1 MKLKSFSYQCIR
13 FSMLAYVVWLF
24 LPAMQC
30 LGRSYTGAACVAL
43 FGLGVVTDVETFQ
56 KQWLMLVAR
65 AAAAIALSLLL
76 IICMDRGGEQ
86 KTAFLVRSVMLWFP
100 LIFVGHVRA
109 IGDRRLWQGLKA
121 TLQSVMAITV
131 FTTFCWSI
139 EGMLNGQDPTYCRV
153 LGSAAPEYAHMLN
166 TLMLRNIGGYDFI
179 YALVISIPLVV
190 ISFFRSKGWRKWA
203 TAAFFAMQL
212 AVIVLSQYTSALLC
226 TGMILLV
233 ECVAILIHLIS
244 GKRVNFKT
252 AVLCCCA
259 LLVPILFAKP
269 LLSIGCTIAER
280 LQFDSVLYNL
290 QQLQVL
296 LQGGEVDSFSRLT
309 YYPIAIRGFL
319 ASPFTGSRLG
329 GEAMLS
335 FHSDI
340 LDLLS
345 SAGLLGALCAAG
357 LIWLAGR
364 GTMRGIRKHAG
375 SGNLCLMVAV
385 CLLISLLGTVVYSRE
400 ITAVIALA
408 ALFVLEE

>member
-1 MKLKSFSYQCIR
+1 MKLKNFSRQCIR

-24 LPAMQC
+24 LPVVQC

-43 FGLGVVTDVETFQ
+43 FGLGVITDVETLK
-56 KQWLMLVAR
+56 KQWLALFTR
-65 AAAAIALSLLL
+65 AAAVIALSLIL
-76 IICMDRGGEQ
+76 IVCMDRGGDQ

-109 IGDRRLWQGLKA
+109 IGDRKLWQGLKI
-121 TLQSVMAITV
+121 TLQAVMTV
-131 FTTFCWSI
+131 TLLTTLGWSI
-139 EGMLNGQDPTYCRV
+139 EGIIHGQNPTYCRV

-166 TLMLRNIGGYDFI
+166 TLMMRNIGGYDFI

-190 ISFFRSKGWRKWA
+190 ISFFRSTGWRKWA

-212 AVIVLSQYTSALLC
+212 ATIVLSQYTSALLC
-226 TGMILLV
+226 TGVILLV
-233 ECVAILIHLIS
+233 ECAAILIHLIS

-252 AVLCCCA
+252 AVLCCCM

-269 LLSIGCTIAER
+269 LLFLGCTIAER

-296 LQGGEVDSFSRLT
+296 LQGGEVDPFSRLT

-319 ASPFTGSRLG
+319 ASPFTGNLLG

-345 SAGLLGALCAAG
+345 STGLLGAVCAIG
-357 LIWLAGR
+357 LMWLAGR

-408 ALFVLEE
+408 ALFVLED